1 MHHLLTI
8 YALGADP
15 ATIQKHYVN
24 NKTYQRPPLPTEE
37 KVVQEMHDPTKFKTF
52 LGQEKHFRNYLVF
65 FQSEIDAKGW
75 PAVINEYCFAR
86 DDRAEDMLVR
96 LFMGFLHPL
105 IHLGFGVEFK
115 QPAIIAEALAQA
127 AVHGDWMKG
136 MFFEA
141 EKAATARKEKGE
153 KPKSLVN
160 LLDEIHDD
168 QMLRA
173 APHWNDPNKIRDGIL
188 KRAPERMIHYLSQ
201 FWVES
206 TSEREL
212 ERKTAEM
219 INATVYYTAG
229 AQRPPKIVKFDFY
242 FMHCVNCSIFFS
254 TFLRQ
259 DWLELKDKA
268 RLLEWKART
277 DLAMYA
283 SRKCP
288 DVLLGEVV
296 KYNPKVPP
304 KDKNKPW
311 AEIFERVKRKDDD
324 GHSAK
329 FLRALAHGK
338 DFCQKYELIGSDEFR
353 LKGDMWDKVGHMAID
368 SVEDSGA
375 TWARS
380 VGFDE
385 AWRDFTDRPM
395 AVL

>member
-1 MHHLLTI
+1 MHHLLTV
-8 YALGADP
+8 YALGGDP
-15 ATIQKHYVN
+15 ATIQSHYVN
-24 NKTYQRPPLPTEE
+24 NKTYQRPTQPIHD
-37 KVVQEMHDPTKFKTF
+37 KVVQEMHDPTKFKNF
-52 LGQEKHFRNYLVF
+52 LGREDYYQDYLAF

-105 IHLGFGVEFK
+105 IHLGFGVEFN
-115 QPAIIAEALAQA
+115 QPAIVAEALAQA
-127 AVHGDWMKG
+127 AVQGDWMKP
-136 MFFEA
+136 MLFDA
-141 EKAATARKEKGE
+141 EKAAAARKEKDE
-153 KPKSLVN
+153 KPKSLVK

-168 QMLRA
+168 EMLRA
-173 APHWNDPNKIRDGIL
+173 APHWEDANKIRDGIL

-201 FWVES
+201 FWIEL
-206 TSEREL
+206 TSEQEL
-212 ERKTAEM
+212 ERKAAEM
-219 INATVYYTAG
+219 INAAVYYTTG
-229 AQRPPKIVKFDFY
+229 AQRPPKIVKFDFF

-259 DWLELKDKA
+259 DWLKAEDKA

-288 DVLLGEVV
+288 DILVGEVV
-296 KYNPKVPP
+296 NYNPKVPP
-304 KDKNKPW
+304 KDENRPW
-311 AEIFERVKRKDDD
+311 AEIFERIKRKDDD

-329 FLRALAHGK
+329 FVRALAHGK
-338 DFCQKYELIGSDEFR
+338 DFCRKYELPGADEFR
-353 LKGDMWDKVGHMAID
+353 MKGDMWDKAGHMVID

-385 AWRDFTDRPM
+385 AWSDFTDRPLAM
-395 AVL
+395 L